1 VSVLR
6 WAEEPVEGNDGEVDD
21 MMVDLTVDRVG
32 SVESGEEFADD
43 CDVGRVGALGGVVL
57 VGHPFEESLE

>member
-1 VSVLR
+1 VGVLR

-21 MMVDLTVDRVG
+21 MTVDLTVNRVG
-32 SVESGEEFADD
+32 SVKGREEFADD
-43 CDVGRVGALGGVVL
+43 SDVGRVGALSGDVL